1 MTQGLTMNKTFD
13 SQTRNHERGNI
24 LIVCV
29 VIIMILTSLGIYA
42 LNSTTVELAMSA
54 SDRREAVNF
63 QNAEAGLRFAIS
75 HFKLIYENDDRAGN
89 ILYNADANGT
99 GIGGTLNIVNGV
111 LTISGVPAGTPTPLR
126 DMVVGQSGVVFTY
139 ADANNTPLARIEV
152 RDVVRAPLN
161 IAALSTFANNVPAF
175 RHLSE
180 PPPGYDSGQWDG
192 RNYVITSTAIGAGG
206 AVTNTTVQCGIKTAA
221 QKDSVAHLRAL

>member
-1 MTQGLTMNKTFD
+1 MNKTFD
-13 SQTRNHERGNI
+13 IKTKDHERGNI

-42 LNSTTVELAMSA
+42 LNSTTIELTMSA
-54 SDRREAVNF
+54 SDRREAENF

-75 HFKLIYENDDRAGN
+75 HFKLIYENNDRAGN

-99 GIGGTLNIVNGV
+99 GIGGTLSIVNGV

-126 DMVVGQSGVVFTY
+126 DMINVGQTGVVFTY
-139 ADANNTPLARIEV
+139 ANANGIPLARIEI
-152 RDVVRAPLN
+152 RDVARVPQN
-161 IAALSTFANNVPAF
+161 IAALSTFANSVPAF
-175 RHLSE
+175 PHLSD

-192 RNYVITSTAIGAGG
+192 RNYVITATALGAGG
-206 AVTNTTVQCGIKTAA
+206 AATNTTVQCGIKTAA
-221 QKDSVAHLRAL
+221 QKDTVAHLRRL